1 MMMKKRIA
9 SIFLTAVLSVALT
22 FSSGMPGAVGL
33 DGDIATAASA
43 NAGDTAYTFKP
54 DKSAV
59 TQLKALFTTMDIID
73 VSIPELGKEM
83 EKGNATS
90 RQITQMYIDRIKAYD
105 KKKKLNSVIT
115 INPQA
120 LSEAKKMDKEM
131 AAGKVRGPLHGVP
144 VIVKDNIDAAPTAT
158 SGGSVALADFYPSKD
173 SFVVSKLKNAGAVI
187 VAKANLSE
195 FACSAVDS
203 HSLLGGYAHNAYDI
217 TRTPAGS
224 SGGTAVAVT
233 SNFAAAGLGTDTG
246 GSIRN
251 PSSYS
256 NLYGLRPSK
265 GLTSVSGIIPLLV
278 PRDTV
283 GPMARTAED
292 AAIILDAIAGA
303 DSEDDFTV
311 EADADSLARGGY
323 SGSLSEDSL
332 KGKRIGYF
340 KSSFDYEE
348 EITEGD
354 GQGEGGQSGGG
365 QGGQSGGEQGGQP
378 SSYIE
383 KIFPDE
389 TIEQM
394 VKRTRADLKKAG
406 AKLIDLSET
415 LKDETMLS
423 MVEYLF
429 KDRTDPIEYDF
440 NKYLHRHA
448 DTAPF
453 DTIKAML
460 KTGKMGIDYSLP
472 PLNPATEEEWDELAD
487 SWETT
492 VNPYNK
498 VVNGFDR
505 YEAWE
510 KVLEYRSNVDEILK
524 QNNIDAVIYIRDF
537 EPPHL
542 DDGHVNHKFNK
553 WGNVYALLFGPMLGM
568 PDLSVPM
575 GFGET
580 TADYPIEMPLG
591 MDFIGKFGDE
601 KTLFEIAYAYEKQ
614 AGELIRRAPETSPAL
629 PDENLNDF
637 TEELVDAAYS
647 INYAKYNKKP
657 AGKVKI
663 MQAACDKALDVDTD
677 DPYAAYKATMKL
689 ARSYDSVIAALKASG
704 LKPKAKAKTSFKVSP
719 VRKTIKSKKLKKKKV
734 IFKIKVKKLTAGS
747 SKPVFSVSKVTKGQK
762 KKVKVGRKTGKVVIN
777 KGTKKCVIKIKI
789 TSKESNKRLGMTK
802 YAVIRVK

>member
-1 MMMKKRIA
+1 MMIKRIT

-22 FSSGMPGAVGL
+22 ISSGVPGAVGL
-33 DGDIATAASA
+33 GAAAA
-43 NAGDTAYTFKP
+43 NAGNAAYIFKP

-59 TQLKALFTTMDIID
+59 TQLEDLFTTMDIID

-105 KKKKLNSVIT
+105 KKKKLNSVIS
-115 INPQA
+115 INPEA
-120 LSEAKKMDKEM
+120 LSEAKKMDAER
-131 AAGKVRGPLHGVP
+131 AAGKVRGPLHGIP
-144 VIVKDNIDAAPTAT
+144 VIVKDNIDAVPTAT

-173 SFVVSKLKNAGAVI
+173 SFVVNKLKKAGAVI

-203 HSLLGGYAHNAYDI
+203 HSLLGGYVHNAYDI

-292 AAIILDAIAGA
+292 AAIILEAIAGK
-303 DSEDDFTV
+303 DDDDDFTV
-311 EADADSLARGGY
+311 EAGADSLASGGY
-323 SGSLSEDSL
+323 TGSLSEDSL

-340 KSSFDYEE
+340 KSSFNYDE
-348 EITEGD
+348 EIEDEGS
-354 GQGEGGQSGGG
+354 QSGDD
-365 QGGQSGGEQGGQP
+365 EDEQP
-378 SSYIE
+378 STHTE
-383 KIFPDE
+383 TVLPDE

-406 AKLIDLSET
+406 AQLVDLSEI
-415 LKDETMLS
+415 LKDEIITSML
-423 MVEYLF
+423 EYF
-429 KDRTDPIEYDF
+429 FTDRMDPVEYDF

-453 DTIKAML
+453 DTIKALL

-472 PLNPATEEEWDELAD
+472 PLNPATEEEWEALAD
-487 SWETT
+487 SWEAT
-492 VNPYNK
+492 VDPYNK
-498 VVNGFDR
+498 DVNGFAR

-510 KVLEYRSNVDEILK
+510 KVLEYRSDVNALLED
-524 QNNIDAVIYIRDF
+524 NDIDAVIYIRDF

-553 WGNVYALLFGPMLGM
+553 MGNAYAFLFGPLLGM

-580 TADYPIEMPLG
+580 TADYPVEMPLG
-591 MDFIGKFGDE
+591 MNFIGKFGDE

-614 AGELIRRAPETSPAL
+614 AGGFIRRAPESSPAL

-637 TEELVDAAYS
+637 TEDLVDAAYS

-663 MQAACDKALDVDTD
+663 MEAACDKALAVDTD
-677 DPYAAYKATMKL
+677 DPYAAYKATKKL

-704 LKPKAKAKTSFKVSP
+704 LKPQAKAKTSFKVSP
-719 VRKTIKSKKLKKKKV
+719 MRKTIKAKTLKKKKV
-734 IFKIKVKKLTAGS
+734 SFKIKVKKLTAGS
-747 SKPVFSVSKVTKGQK
+747 SKPVFSISKVTKGQK
-762 KKVKVGRKTGKVVIN
+762 KKVKVGKKTGKVVIK
-777 KGTKKCVIKIKI
+777 KGAKKCVIKIRI
-789 TSKESNKRLGMTK
+789 TSKENQKRLGMTK
-802 YAVIRVK
+802 YTVIRVK